1 MVLDAQALEDGL
13 AMARQILKGE
23 SRRSAIRNLSAP
35 QGSRLFAKEQ
45 SAENLG
51 GAAREGKILNRE
63 NFVAIAAA
71 ARASKNSD
79 FKNFISVCGGH
90 SCTLRRENFRGKNLR
105 PDASDYVCRVG
116 GGPLNFNSES
126 SCANPPAAKTPRRKA
141 LILSDGRKG
150 HENQSIAFC
159 ELKGLDFC
167 ICKIAYS
174 NKLLKLCSYALDF
187 FGLYFKIF
195 KCDLSGGG
203 TAADFKNGS
212 NLNNSALNSLV
223 ASDSANLDAAPNG
236 ANSDAVSY
244 NANLDASTDR
254 NLNFANFDLFVGAGS
269 TSYYALKFYAR
280 RYAKSSVALMYP
292 KGYRKDFSVIIAG
305 AHDRPKPR
313 ANLKISPVSL
323 SFSRPQ
329 GLYKPQRKSIGFII
343 GGPNSCFEMGGEIL
357 KQIETVRAQFA
368 DCEFALTTSPRTP
381 RATESALAKLSW
393 DYSVIYSREPVN
405 PIGDFL
411 AQCEWVFISEDSVSM
426 ISEAVSNG
434 SASVAI
440 LSLKRKD
447 AHNKFDDF
455 ISALVSTGHARRYD
469 EALKKTAKYDLE
481 AFVREIEL

>member
-1 MVLDAQALEDGL
+1 MEDGL
-13 AMARQILKGE
+13 MARQISRGE
-23 SRRSAIRNLSAP
+23 SKRGVIRNLSAP

-45 SAENLG
+45 SVENLSR
-51 GAAREGKILNRE
+51 AAREGKILNRE

-71 ARASKNSD
+71 RESKNSD
-79 FKNFISVCGGH
+79 FKNFISFCGGS
-90 SCTLRRENFRGKNLR
+90 SCALRRESFSDKNLR
-105 PDASDYVCRVG
+105 SGASDYAWHAG
-116 GGPLNFNSES
+116 GGSLNLNSENS
-126 SCANPPAAKTPRRKA
+126 AANPSAPKNPHRKA

-159 ELKGLDFC
+159 ELKGLEFC
-167 ICKIAYS
+167 IYKIAYA

-195 KCDLSGGG
+195 KCDLGGSGM
-203 TAADFKNGS
+203 AADCKNGS
-212 NLNNSALNSLV
+212 NLNNTSLNSPA
-223 ASDSANLDAAPNG
+223 ASDSANLDAA
-236 ANSDAVSY
+236 S
-244 NANLDASTDR
+244 DR
-254 NLNFANFDLFVGAGS
+254 NLNFADFDLFVGAGS
-269 TSYYALKFYAR
+269 TIYYALKFYAR
-280 RYAKSSVALMYP
+280 RYVKPSIALMYP

-329 GLYKPQRKSIGFII
+329 GLYKPQRKAVGFIV
-343 GGPNSCFEMGGEIL
+343 GGPNSCFEMGDEIL
-357 KQIETVRAQFA
+357 KQIEGVRAQFA

-381 RATESALAKLSW
+381 QATESALAKLSW

-440 LSLKRKD
+440 LNLKRKD

-469 EALKKTAKYDLE
+469 EALKKTAKYDLK
-481 AFVREIEL
+481 AFVREIKI

>member
-1 MVLDAQALEDGL
+1 MEDGL
-13 AMARQILKGE
+13 MARQISRGE
-23 SRRSAIRNLSAP
+23 SRQGVVRNLPAP

-45 SAENLG
+45 SVENLG

-63 NFVAIAAA
+63 SYMTIAVVA
-71 ARASKNSD
+71 RDGKNSD
-79 FKNFISVCGGH
+79 FQNFISFCGR
-90 SCTLRRENFRGKNLR
+90 SSRSLRRESFSDKNLR
-105 PDASDYVCRVG
+105 SDASDRAWHAG
-116 GGPLNFNSES
+116 GSSLNLNSES
-126 SCANPPAAKTPRRKA
+126 SAANSPAAKNPHRKA

-159 ELKGLDFC
+159 ELRGLEFC
-167 ICKIAYS
+167 LCKIAYA

-195 KCDLSGGG
+195 ECDLGRGG
-203 TAADFKNGS
+203 TATDRKNGS
-212 NLNNSALNSLV
+212 NLNNTSLNSPA
-223 ASDSANLDAAPNG
+223 ASDSINLDAAPNG
-236 ANSDAVSY
+236 TNSNAVSY
-244 NANLDASTDR
+244 SANLDAASDR
-254 NLNFANFDLFVGAGS
+254 NLNFADFDLFVGAGS
-269 TSYYALKFYAR
+269 TTYYALKFYAR
-280 RYAKSSVALMYP
+280 RYAKPSVALMYP

-329 GLYKPQRKSIGFII
+329 GLYRPHRKSIGFII
-343 GGPNSCFEMGGEIL
+343 GGPNSCFEMGDEIL
-357 KQIETVRAQFA
+357 KQIEGVRAQFA

-381 RATESALAKLSW
+381 RATESALEKLSW
-393 DYSVIYSREPVN
+393 DYSVIYGREPVN

-434 SASVAI
+434 SANVAI
-440 LSLKRKD
+440 LNLKRKD

-481 AFVREIEL
+481 AFVREIKI

>member
-1 MVLDAQALEDGL
+1 MEDGL
-13 AMARQILKGE
+13 MARQISRGE
-23 SRRSAIRNLSAP
+23 SKHRVVRNLSAL
-35 QGSRLFAKEQ
+35 QGSRLFVKEQ
-45 SAENLG
+45 SVVNLG
-51 GAAREGKILNRE
+51 SAAREGKILNRE

-79 FKNFISVCGGH
+79 FKNFISFCGGS
-90 SCTLRRENFRGKNLR
+90 SCALRRESFRGKNLR
-105 PDASDYVCRVG
+105 SGASSCVCRAG
-116 GGPLNFNSES
+116 GGPLNFNSENS
-126 SCANPPAAKTPRRKA
+126 AANPPAAKNPHRKA

-159 ELKGLDFC
+159 ELRGLGFC
-167 ICKIAYS
+167 LCKIAYA

-195 KCDLSGGG
+195 KCDLCGNG
-203 TAADFKNGS
+203 TAADRKNGS
-212 NLNNSALNSLV
+212 NLNNPALNSLV

-236 ANSDAVSY
+236 ANSDAVSDS
-244 NANLDASTDR
+244 ANLDATSDR
-254 NLNFANFDLFVGAGS
+254 NLNFADFDLFVGAGS
-269 TSYYALKFYAR
+269 TTYYALKFYAR
-280 RYAKSSVALMYP
+280 RYAKSSIALMYP

-305 AHDRPKPR
+305 AHDRPEPS

-343 GGPNSCFEMGGEIL
+343 GGPNSCFELGDEIL
-357 KQIETVRAQFA
+357 KQIEGIRAQFA

-381 RATESALAKLSW
+381 RATESALEKLSW
-393 DYSVIYSREPVN
+393 DYSVIYGREHVN

-426 ISEAVSNG
+426 ISEAASNG

-455 ISALVSTGHARRYD
+455 ISALVSTGYARRYS
-469 EALKKTAKYDLE
+469 EGAKLKKTAKYDLK
-481 AFVREIEL
+481 AFVREIKI

>member
-1 MVLDAQALEDGL
+1 MEDGL
-13 AMARQILKGE
+13 MARQISRGE
-23 SRRSAIRNLSAP
+23 SRQGIARNLSAP
-35 QGSRLFAKEQ
+35 QSSRLFAKEQ
-45 SAENLG
+45 SAVNLG
-51 GAAREGKILNRE
+51 SAAREGKILNRE
-63 NFVAIAAA
+63 SSMAIAV
-71 ARASKNSD
+71 ARAGKNSN
-79 FKNFISVCGGH
+79 FKNFISFCGH
-90 SCTLRRENFRGKNLR
+90 TSCTLRRESFSDKNLR
-105 PDASDYVCRVG
+105 SSAPSWAWRAGDGS
-116 GGPLNFNSES
+116 LNLNSENS
-126 SCANPPAAKTPRRKA
+126 AANPPAAKNPYRKA

-167 ICKIAYS
+167 ICKIAYA

-195 KCDLSGGG
+195 KCDLGGGG
-203 TAADFKNGS
+203 TAADYKNGS
-212 NLNNSALNSLV
+212 NLNSPALNSPA

-244 NANLDASTDR
+244 SANLDAASDR
-254 NLNFANFDLFVGAGS
+254 NLNFADFDLFVGAGS
-269 TSYYALKFYAR
+269 TTYYALKFYAR
-280 RYAKSSVALMYP
+280 RYTKPSIALMYP

-305 AHDRPKPR
+305 AHDCPKPR

-329 GLYKPQRKSIGFII
+329 GLYRPQRKSIGFII
-343 GGPNSCFEMGGEIL
+343 GGPNSCFEMGDEIL
-357 KQIETVRAQFA
+357 KQIEGVRTQFA

-381 RATESALAKLSW
+381 RATESALEKLSW

-434 SASVAI
+434 SANVAI

-455 ISALVSTGHARRYD
+455 ISALVSTGHARRYS
-469 EALKKTAKYDLE
+469 EGAKLKKTSKYDLK
-481 AFVREIEL
+481 AFVREIKI

>member
-1 MVLDAQALEDGL
+1 
-13 AMARQILKGE
+13 MARQILKGE
-23 SRRSAIRNLSAP
+23 SRQGIARNLSAS

-45 SAENLG
+45 SAVNLG
-51 GAAREGKILNRE
+51 SAAREGKILNRE

-71 ARASKNSD
+71 VPAGKNLD
-79 FKNFISVCGGH
+79 LKNFISVCGG
-90 SCTLRRENFRGKNLR
+90 SSYILRRESFSDKNLR
-105 PDASDYVCRVG
+105 SSAPSWAWRAG
-116 GGPLNFNSES
+116 GGSLILNSES
-126 SCANPPAAKTPRRKA
+126 SCANPPAAKNSHRKA

-159 ELKGLDFC
+159 ELRGLDFC
-167 ICKIAYS
+167 ICKIAYA

-195 KCDLSGGG
+195 KCDLGEGG
-203 TAADFKNGS
+203 TAVDLKNGS
-212 NLNNSALNSLV
+212 NLNSSALNSSAASDSINLDAAPNGTNSDAV
-223 ASDSANLDAAPNG
+223 SDSANLDASA
-236 ANSDAVSY
+236 
-244 NANLDASTDR
+244 DR
-254 NLNFANFDLFVGAGS
+254 NLNFADFDLFVGAGS
-269 TSYYALKFYAR
+269 TTYYALKFYAR
-280 RYAKSSVALMYP
+280 RYAKPSVALMYP
-292 KGYRKDFSVIIAG
+292 KGYRKDFSIIIAG
-305 AHDRPKPR
+305 AHDRPMPS

-329 GLYKPQRKSIGFII
+329 GLYQPQCKSIGFII
-343 GGPNSCFEMGGEIL
+343 GGPNFCFEMGDEIL
-357 KQIETVRAQFA
+357 KQIEGVRAQFA

-381 RATESALAKLSW
+381 QATESALEKLGW

-434 SASVAI
+434 RASVAI

-469 EALKKTAKYDLE
+469 EALKKTAKYDLG
-481 AFVREIEL
+481 AFVREIKI

>member
-1 MVLDAQALEDGL
+1 MEDGL
-13 AMARQILKGE
+13 MAQQISRGE
-23 SRRSAIRNLSAP
+23 SKQGIARNLSAP
-35 QGSRLFAKEQ
+35 QSSRLFAKEQ
-45 SAENLG
+45 SVVNLSR
-51 GAAREGKILNRE
+51 AAREGKILNRE
-63 NFVAIAAA
+63 SSMTIAVV
-71 ARASKNSD
+71 ARAGKNLN
-79 FKNFISVCGGH
+79 FKNLISIYG
-90 SCTLRRENFRGKNLR
+90 SPSYILRRENFRYKNLR
-105 PDASDYVCRVG
+105 SGASDYAWHAG
-116 GGPLNFNSES
+116 GGSLNLNSENS
-126 SCANPPAAKTPRRKA
+126 AANQSAPKIPHRKA

-159 ELKGLDFC
+159 ELKGLEFC
-167 ICKIAYS
+167 LCRVAYA
-174 NKLLKLCSYALDF
+174 NKFLKLCSYALDF
-187 FGLYFKIF
+187 FGLYFRIF

-212 NLNNSALNSLV
+212 NLNSSALNSPV
-223 ASDSANLDAAPNG
+223 APDSANLDASA
-236 ANSDAVSY
+236 
-244 NANLDASTDR
+244 DR

-280 RYAKSSVALMYP
+280 RYARPSIALMYP

-323 SFSRPQ
+323 SFSHPQ

-343 GGPNSCFEMGGEIL
+343 GGPNSCFEMGDEIL
-357 KQIETVRAQFA
+357 KQIEGVRVQFA

-381 RATESALAKLSW
+381 RATESALEKLSW
-393 DYSVIYSREPVN
+393 DYSVIYGREPVN

-455 ISALVSTGHARRYD
+455 ISALVSMGYARRYS
-469 EALKKTAKYDLE
+469 EGAKLKKTAKYDLKE
-481 AFVREIEL
+481 FVREIEL

>member
-1 MVLDAQALEDGL
+1 MEDGL
-13 AMARQILKGE
+13 MARQILKGE
-23 SRRSAIRNLSAP
+23 SRRGAARNSSAP
-35 QGSRLFAKEQ
+35 QGSRIFAKEQ
-45 SAENLG
+45 SVVNLG
-51 GAAREGKILNRE
+51 GAARAVKISNRK

-71 ARASKNSD
+71 RESKNSD
-79 FKNFISVCGGH
+79 FKNFISVC
-90 SCTLRRENFRGKNLR
+90 SRSFCTLRRERFSDKNLR
-105 PDASDYVCRVG
+105 SGTPGCAWHAGSG
-116 GGPLNFNSES
+116 SLNLNSES
-126 SCANPPAAKTPRRKA
+126 SDANPSAAKNPHRKA

-159 ELKGLDFC
+159 ELKGLDFR
-167 ICKIAYS
+167 ICRVAYA
-174 NKLLKLCSYALDF
+174 NKFLKLFSYTLDF

-195 KCDLSGGG
+195 KCDLGGSG
-203 TAADFKNGS
+203 TAADLKNGS
-212 NLNNSALNSLV
+212 NLNSP
-223 ASDSANLDAAPNG
+223 ASPDSANLDVAPNG
-236 ANSDAVSY
+236 ANSDAVS
-244 NANLDASTDR
+244 DR

-280 RYAKSSVALMYP
+280 RYAKPSIALMYP
-292 KGYRKDFSVIIAG
+292 KGYRKDFSIIIAG
-305 AHDRPKPR
+305 AHDRPMPS

-329 GLYKPQRKSIGFII
+329 GLYQPQCKSIGFII
-343 GGPNSCFEMGGEIL
+343 GGPNSCFEMGDEIL
-357 KQIETVRAQFA
+357 KQIEGVRAQFA

-381 RATESALAKLSW
+381 QATESALEKLSW
-393 DYSVIYSREPVN
+393 DYSVIYSHEPVN

-469 EALKKTAKYDLE
+469 EALKKTAKYDLG
-481 AFVREIEL
+481 AFVREIKI

>member
-1 MVLDAQALEDGL
+1 M
-13 AMARQILKGE
+13 
-23 SRRSAIRNLSAP
+23 
-35 QGSRLFAKEQ
+35 
-45 SAENLG
+45 
-51 GAAREGKILNRE
+51 
-63 NFVAIAAA
+63 AIAVV
-71 ARASKNSD
+71 ARDYKNSD
-79 FKNFISVCGGH
+79 FKNFISFCG
-90 SCTLRRENFRGKNLR
+90 SPSYILRRESFSDKNLR
-105 PDASDYVCRVG
+105 SSAPSWAWHAG
-116 GGPLNFNSES
+116 GGSLNLNSES
-126 SCANPPAAKTPRRKA
+126 SCANPPAAKNLHRKA

-159 ELKGLDFC
+159 ELRGLKFC
-167 ICKIAYS
+167 ICKIAYA

-203 TAADFKNGS
+203 TAADCKNGS
-212 NLNNSALNSLV
+212 NLNSPAAPNGTNSDAVSY
-223 ASDSANLDAAPNG
+223 SANLDAA
-236 ANSDAVSY
+236 S
-244 NANLDASTDR
+244 DR
-254 NLNFANFDLFVGAGS
+254 NLNFADFDLFVGAGS
-269 TSYYALKFYAR
+269 TTYYALKFYAR
-280 RYAKSSVALMYP
+280 RYAKPSIALMYP

-329 GLYKPQRKSIGFII
+329 GLYRPQRKAVGFII
-343 GGPNSCFEMGGEIL
+343 GGPNSCFEMGDEIL
-357 KQIETVRAQFA
+357 KQIEGVRAQFA

-381 RATESALAKLSW
+381 RATESALEKLSW

-426 ISEAVSNG
+426 ISEATSNG

-455 ISALVSTGHARRYD
+455 ISALVSAGHARRYD
-469 EALKKTAKYDLE
+469 ETLKKTAKYDLG
-481 AFVREIEL
+481 AFVREIEI

>member
-1 MVLDAQALEDGL
+1 MVLDAQTLEDGL
-13 AMARQILKGE
+13 AMARQISRGE
-23 SRRSAIRNLSAP
+23 SRQGIARNLSAP
-35 QGSRLFAKEQ
+35 QSSRLFAKEQ
-45 SAENLG
+45 SVENLRA
-51 GAAREGKILNRE
+51 AARAGKILYRE
-63 NFVAIAAA
+63 NFVAIAAV
-71 ARASKNSD
+71 ARAGKNSN
-79 FKNFISVCGGH
+79 FKNLISVYG
-90 SCTLRRENFRGKNLR
+90 SPSYTLRRESFRGKNLR
-105 PDASDYVCRVG
+105 SGASSCVCRAG
-116 GGPLNFNSES
+116 DGSLNLNSES
-126 SCANPPAAKTPRRKA
+126 STANPSAAKNPHRKA

-159 ELKGLDFC
+159 ELKGLEFC
-167 ICKIAYS
+167 LCRVAYA
-174 NKLLKLCSYALDF
+174 NKFLKLCSYALDF
-187 FGLYFKIF
+187 FGLYFRIF

-212 NLNNSALNSLV
+212 NLNSSALNSSV
-223 ASDSANLDAAPNG
+223 APDSANLDASA
-236 ANSDAVSY
+236 
-244 NANLDASTDR
+244 DR

-280 RYAKSSVALMYP
+280 RYARPSIALMYP

-323 SFSRPQ
+323 SFSHPQ
-329 GLYKPQRKSIGFII
+329 GLYKPQRKAVGFII
-343 GGPNSCFEMGGEIL
+343 GGPNSCFEMGDEIL
-357 KQIETVRAQFA
+357 KQIEGVRAQFA

-469 EALKKTAKYDLE
+469 EALKKTAKYDLK

>member
-1 MVLDAQALEDGL
+1 MENGL
-13 AMARQILKGE
+13 MARQISRGE
-23 SRRSAIRNLSAP
+23 SKRGVIRNLSAP

-45 SAENLG
+45 SVVNLG
-51 GAAREGKILNRE
+51 DATRAGKILNPE
-63 NFVAIAAA
+63 SSMAIAVV
-71 ARASKNSD
+71 ARDYKNSD
-79 FKNFISVCGGH
+79 FKNFISFCG
-90 SCTLRRENFRGKNLR
+90 SPSYILRRESFSDKNLR
-105 PDASDYVCRVG
+105 SDASDYVCRLG

-126 SCANPPAAKTPRRKA
+126 SAANPSAPKNPHRKA

-167 ICKIAYS
+167 ICKIAYA
-174 NKLLKLCSYALDF
+174 NKFLKLCSYALDF
-187 FGLYFKIF
+187 LGFYFKIF
-195 KCDLSGGG
+195 KCDLGGSG
-203 TAADFKNGS
+203 TAADRKNGS
-212 NLNNSALNSLV
+212 NLNNTSLNSPAASDSINLDAAPNGTNSDAV
-223 ASDSANLDAAPNG
+223 SDSANLDAA
-236 ANSDAVSY
+236 A
-244 NANLDASTDR
+244 DR
-254 NLNFANFDLFVGAGS
+254 NLNFADFDLFVGAGS

-280 RYAKSSVALMYP
+280 RYARPSIALMYP

-305 AHDRPKPR
+305 AHDRPKPS

-329 GLYKPQRKSIGFII
+329 GLYKPQRKAVGFII
-343 GGPNSCFEMGGEIL
+343 GGPNSCFEMGDEIL
-357 KQIETVRAQFA
+357 KQIEGVRARFA

-411 AQCEWVFISEDSVSM
+411 AQCEWVFIGEDSVSM

-434 SASVAI
+434 RANVAI

-469 EALKKTAKYDLE
+469 EALKKTAKYDLG
-481 AFVREIEL
+481 AFVREIKI

>member
-1 MVLDAQALEDGL
+1 MEDGL
-13 AMARQILKGE
+13 MAQQISRSE
-23 SRRSAIRNLSAP
+23 SKQGVIRNLSAP
-35 QGSRLFAKEQ
+35 QSSRLFAKEQ
-45 SAENLG
+45 NVVNLG

-63 NFVAIAAA
+63 SSMTIAVVA
-71 ARASKNSD
+71 RDCKNSD
-79 FKNFISVCGGH
+79 FQNFISVCGCP
-90 SCTLRRENFRGKNLR
+90 SCILRRENFRAKNLR
-105 PDASDYVCRVG
+105 AGASDCAWRAG
-116 GGPLNFNSES
+116 RWPLNFNSES
-126 SCANPPAAKTPRRKA
+126 SCLNPSAAKNPHRKA

-159 ELKGLDFC
+159 ELRGLEFC

-195 KCDLSGGG
+195 KCDLGGG
-203 TAADFKNGS
+203 DTATDRKNGS
-212 NLNNSALNSLV
+212 NLNNTSLNSPA
-223 ASDSANLDAAPNG
+223 ASDSINLDAAPNG
-236 ANSDAVSY
+236 TNSDAVSY
-244 NANLDASTDR
+244 SANLDAASDR
-254 NLNFANFDLFVGAGS
+254 NLNFADFDLFVGAGS
-269 TSYYALKFYAR
+269 TIYYALKFYAR
-280 RYAKSSVALMYP
+280 RYTRPSIALMYP

-329 GLYKPQRKSIGFII
+329 GLYQPQRKSIGFII
-343 GGPNSCFEMGGEIL
+343 GGPNSCFEMGDEIL

-381 RATESALAKLSW
+381 LATESALAKLSW

-426 ISEAVSNG
+426 ISEAASNG

-455 ISALVSTGHARRYD
+455 ISALVSTGYARRYS
-469 EALKKTAKYDLE
+469 EGAKLKKTAKYDLK

>member
-1 MVLDAQALEDGL
+1 
-13 AMARQILKGE
+13 
-23 SRRSAIRNLSAP
+23 
-35 QGSRLFAKEQ
+35 
-45 SAENLG
+45 
-51 GAAREGKILNRE
+51 
-63 NFVAIAAA
+63 
-71 ARASKNSD
+71 
-79 FKNFISVCGGH
+79 
-90 SCTLRRENFRGKNLR
+90 
-105 PDASDYVCRVG
+105 
-116 GGPLNFNSES
+116 
-126 SCANPPAAKTPRRKA
+126 
-141 LILSDGRKG
+141 
-150 HENQSIAFC
+150 
-159 ELKGLDFC
+159 
-167 ICKIAYS
+167 
-174 NKLLKLCSYALDF
+174 
-187 FGLYFKIF
+187 
-195 KCDLSGGG
+195 
-203 TAADFKNGS
+203 
-212 NLNNSALNSLV
+212 
-223 ASDSANLDAAPNG
+223 
-236 ANSDAVSY
+236 
-244 NANLDASTDR
+244 
-254 NLNFANFDLFVGAGS
+254 
-269 TSYYALKFYAR
+269 
-280 RYAKSSVALMYP
+280 MYP

-329 GLYKPQRKSIGFII
+329 GLYRPQRKAVGFII
-343 GGPNSCFEMGGEIL
+343 GGPNSCFEMGDEIL
-357 KQIETVRAQFA
+357 KQIEGVRAQFA

-381 RATESALAKLSW
+381 RATESALEKLSW

>member
-1 MVLDAQALEDGL
+1 MEDGL
-13 AMARQILKGE
+13 MARQISRGE
-23 SRRSAIRNLSAP
+23 SRRGVIRNLSAP

-45 SAENLG
+45 SVENLSR
-51 GAAREGKILNRE
+51 AARAGKILNRE
-63 NFVAIAAA
+63 SSMAIAAA
-71 ARASKNSD
+71 RDYKNSK
-79 FKNFISVCGGH
+79 FKNFISICG
-90 SCTLRRENFRGKNLR
+90 SPSYILRRENFRYKNLR
-105 PDASDYVCRVG
+105 SGASDYAWHAG
-116 GGPLNFNSES
+116 GGSLNLNSENS
-126 SCANPPAAKTPRRKA
+126 AANQSAPKNPHRKA

-167 ICKIAYS
+167 ICKIGYK
-174 NKLLKLCSYALDF
+174 NKFLKLCSYALDF

-195 KCDLSGGG
+195 KCDLGEGG
-203 TAADFKNGS
+203 TAANLKNGS
-212 NLNNSALNSLV
+212 NLNSPA
-223 ASDSANLDAAPNG
+223 ASDSANLDAA
-236 ANSDAVSY
+236 A
-244 NANLDASTDR
+244 DR

-280 RYAKSSVALMYP
+280 RYAKPSIALMYP

-329 GLYKPQRKSIGFII
+329 GLYRPQRKSIGFII
-343 GGPNSCFEMGGEIL
+343 GGPNSCFEMGDEIL
-357 KQIETVRAQFA
+357 KQIEGVRAQFA

-381 RATESALAKLSW
+381 QATESALEKLGW

-434 SASVAI
+434 SANVAI

-469 EALKKTAKYDLE
+469 EALKKTAKYDLG
-481 AFVREIEL
+481 AFVREIKI

>member
-1 MVLDAQALEDGL
+1 MEDGL
-13 AMARQILKGE
+13 MVRQMLRGE
-23 SRRSAIRNLSAP
+23 SRNSVTRNLSAP
-35 QGSRLFAKEQ
+35 QSSRLFAKEQ
-45 SAENLG
+45 SVVNLG
-51 GAAREGKILNRE
+51 SAVREGKILNRE
-63 NFVAIAAA
+63 SSMAIAV
-71 ARASKNSD
+71 ARAGKNSN
-79 FKNFISVCGGH
+79 FKNFISFCGH
-90 SCTLRRENFRGKNLR
+90 TSCTLRRESFSDKNLR
-105 PDASDYVCRVG
+105 SSAPSWAWRAG
-116 GGPLNFNSES
+116 GGSLNLNSENS
-126 SCANPPAAKTPRRKA
+126 AANPPAAKNPYRKA

-159 ELKGLDFC
+159 ELKGLEFC
-167 ICKIAYS
+167 LCRVAYA
-174 NKLLKLCSYALDF
+174 NKFLKLCSYALDF

-195 KCDLSGGG
+195 KCDLDDGG
-203 TAADFKNGS
+203 ASEIKDADRKNRS
-212 NLNNSALNSLV
+212 NLNSSALNSS
-223 ASDSANLDAAPNG
+223 ASQNSVNLEAAPNG
-236 ANSDAVSY
+236 ANSDAVSDS
-244 NANLDASTDR
+244 ANLDASADR
-254 NLNFANFDLFVGAGS
+254 NLNFADFDLFVGSGS

-280 RYAKSSVALMYP
+280 RYARPSIALMYP

-305 AHDRPKPR
+305 AHDRPKLR

-329 GLYKPQRKSIGFII
+329 GLYQPQRKSIGFII
-343 GGPNSCFEMGGEIL
+343 GGPNSCFEMGDEIL

-381 RATESALAKLSW
+381 QATESALAKLGW
-393 DYSVIYSREPVN
+393 NYSVIYSREPVN

-455 ISALVSTGHARRYD
+455 ISALVSAGHARRYS
-469 EALKKTAKYDLE
+469 EGAKPKKTTKYDLG
-481 AFVREIEL
+481 AFVREIKI

>member
-1 MVLDAQALEDGL
+1 MEDGL
-13 AMARQILKGE
+13 MARQISRGE
-23 SRRSAIRNLSAP
+23 SRQGIARNLSAP
-35 QGSRLFAKEQ
+35 QSSRLFAKEQ
-45 SAENLG
+45 SVVNLG
-51 GAAREGKILNRE
+51 SAAREGKILNRE

-71 ARASKNSD
+71 ARDYKNSN
-79 FKNFISVCGGH
+79 FKNFISICG
-90 SCTLRRENFRGKNLR
+90 SPSYILRRESFSDKNLR
-105 PDASDYVCRVG
+105 SGASDYAWHAG
-116 GGPLNFNSES
+116 GGSLNLNSENS
-126 SCANPPAAKTPRRKA
+126 AANPPAAKNPHRKA

-159 ELKGLDFC
+159 ELRGLEFC
-167 ICKIAYS
+167 ICKIAYA
-174 NKLLKLCSYALDF
+174 NKLLKLCSYVLDF

-195 KCDLSGGG
+195 KCDLDDGG
-203 TAADFKNGS
+203 ASEIKDADLKNGS
-212 NLNNSALNSLV
+212 NLNNPALNSPV

-236 ANSDAVSY
+236 INSDAVSY
-244 NANLDASTDR
+244 SANLDAVSDR
-254 NLNFANFDLFVGAGS
+254 NLNFADFDLFVGAGS
-269 TSYYALKFYAR
+269 TTYYALKFYAR
-280 RYAKSSVALMYP
+280 RYAKPSIALMYP
-292 KGYRKDFSVIIAG
+292 KGYRKDFSVIVAG

-329 GLYKPQRKSIGFII
+329 GLYQPQHKAVGFII
-343 GGPNSCFEMGGEIL
+343 GGPNSCFEMEDEIL
-357 KQIETVRAQFA
+357 KQIKGVRAQFA

-381 RATESALAKLSW
+381 RATESSLEKLSW
-393 DYSVIYSREPVN
+393 DYSVIYSREPIN

-434 SASVAI
+434 SANVAI

-469 EALKKTAKYDLE
+469 EALKKTAKYDLK
-481 AFVREIEL
+481 AFVREIKI

>member
-1 MVLDAQALEDGL
+1 
-13 AMARQILKGE
+13 MARQISIGE
-23 SRRSAIRNLSAP
+23 SRRGAIRNSSAP
-35 QGSRLFAKEQ
+35 QGSRLFVKEQ
-45 SAENLG
+45 NAENLG
-51 GAAREGKILNRE
+51 AAAREGKILNRE
-63 NFVAIAAA
+63 NFVAIAA

-79 FKNFISVCGGH
+79 FKNFISVCGGPF
-90 SCTLRRENFRGKNLR
+90 CTLRRESFRGKNLR
-105 PDASDYVCRVG
+105 AGASGWAWRAG
-116 GGPLNFNSES
+116 GGSLNLNSENS
-126 SCANPPAAKTPRRKA
+126 AANPSAAKNSYQKA

-159 ELKGLDFC
+159 ELRGLDFC
-167 ICKIAYS
+167 ICKIAYA
-174 NKLLKLCSYALDF
+174 NRLLKLCSYALDF

-195 KCDLSGGG
+195 KCDFGEGD
-203 TAADFKNGS
+203 TAVDCNNGS
-212 NLNNSALNSLV
+212 NLNSSALNSPA
-223 ASDSANLDAAPNG
+223 ASDSINLDAVPNG
-236 ANSDAVSY
+236 TNSDAVSY
-244 NANLDASTDR
+244 SANLYAASDR
-254 NLNFANFDLFVGAGS
+254 NLNFADFDLFVGAGS

-280 RYAKSSVALMYP
+280 RYAKPSIALMYP
-292 KGYRKDFSVIIAG
+292 KGYRKDFSIIIAG
-305 AHDRPKPR
+305 AHDRPMPS

-329 GLYKPQRKSIGFII
+329 GLYKPQRKAVGFII
-343 GGPNSCFEMGGEIL
+343 GGPNSCFEMGDEIL
-357 KQIETVRAQFA
+357 KQIEDVRAQFA

-426 ISEAVSNG
+426 ISEAASNG

-455 ISALVSTGHARRYD
+455 ISALVSSGYARRCS
-469 EALKKTAKYDLE
+469 EGTKLKKTAKYDLG
-481 AFVREIEL
+481 AFVREIKI

>member
-1 MVLDAQALEDGL
+1 MVL
-13 AMARQILKGE
+13 QILRDE
-23 SRRSAIRNLSAP
+23 SRNSVTRNLSAP

-45 SAENLG
+45 SVVNLG
-51 GAAREGKILNRE
+51 SAAREGKILNRE
-63 NFVAIAAA
+63 NFVMIAV
-71 ARASKNSD
+71 ARDGKNSD
-79 FKNFISVCGGH
+79 LKNFISICGCP
-90 SCTLRRENFRGKNLR
+90 SCILRRESFRGKNLR
-105 PDASDYVCRVG
+105 PDASDYAWHAG
-116 GGPLNFNSES
+116 GGPLNLNSENS
-126 SCANPPAAKTPRRKA
+126 AANPYRKA

-159 ELKGLDFC
+159 ELRGLEFC
-167 ICKIAYS
+167 ICKIAYA
-174 NKLLKLCSYALDF
+174 NKFLKLCSYALDF

-212 NLNNSALNSLV
+212 NLNNSALNSP
-223 ASDSANLDAAPNG
+223 AAPDNANLDVAPNDR
-236 ANSDAVSY
+236 NLDAVSY
-244 NANLDASTDR
+244 NENLDAASDR
-254 NLNFANFDLFVGAGS
+254 NLNFADFDLFVGAGS
-269 TSYYALKFYAR
+269 TTYYALKFYAR
-280 RYAKSSVALMYP
+280 RYAKPSIALMYP

-329 GLYKPQRKSIGFII
+329 GLYRPQRKSIGFII
-343 GGPNSCFEMGGEIL
+343 GGPNSCFEMGDEIL
-357 KQIETVRAQFA
+357 KQIEGVRAQFA

-381 RATESALAKLSW
+381 QATESALEKLSW

-455 ISALVSTGHARRYD
+455 ISSLVSSGYARRYD
-469 EALKKTAKYDLE
+469 EALKKTAKYDLKE
-481 AFVREIEL
+481 FVREIEL

>member
-1 MVLDAQALEDGL
+1 MEDGL
-13 AMARQILKGE
+13 AMARQISRGE
-23 SRRSAIRNLSAP
+23 NKHRVVGNLSAL
-35 QGSRLFAKEQ
+35 QGSRFFAKEQ
-45 SAENLG
+45 NVVNLG
-51 GAAREGKILNRE
+51 SAARESKILNRE
-63 NFVAIAAA
+63 NFVAIAA

-79 FKNFISVCGGH
+79 FKNFISFCGGS
-90 SCTLRRENFRGKNLR
+90 SCALRRENFKGKNLR
-105 PDASDYVCRVG
+105 SGASSCVCHAD
-116 GGPLNFNSES
+116 GGPLNFNGENSA
-126 SCANPPAAKTPRRKA
+126 ANPSAPKNPHRKA

-159 ELKGLDFC
+159 ELRGLEFC
-167 ICKIAYS
+167 ICKIAYA
-174 NKLLKLCSYALDF
+174 NKFLKLCSYVLDF
-187 FGLYFKIF
+187 LGLYFKIF
-195 KCDLSGGG
+195 KCDLGGSG
-203 TAADFKNGS
+203 TAADPKNGS
-212 NLNNSALNSLV
+212 NLNSSALNSS
-223 ASDSANLDAAPNG
+223 ASQNSANLDAPA
-236 ANSDAVSY
+236 
-244 NANLDASTDR
+244 DR
-254 NLNFANFDLFVGAGS
+254 NLNFADFDLFVGAGS

-280 RYAKSSVALMYP
+280 RYVKPSVALMYP

-305 AHDRPKPR
+305 AYDRPTPR
-313 ANLKISPVSL
+313 VNLKISPVSL

-343 GGPNSCFEMGGEIL
+343 GGPNSCFEMGDEIL
-357 KQIETVRAQFA
+357 KQIESVRAQFA

-381 RATESALAKLSW
+381 RATESALEKLGW

-426 ISEAVSNG
+426 ISDAVSNG

-469 EALKKTAKYDLE
+469 ETLKKTAKYDLK
-481 AFVREIEL
+481 AFVREIKI

>member
-1 MVLDAQALEDGL
+1 MENGL
-13 AMARQILKGE
+13 MARQISRGE
-23 SRRSAIRNLSAP
+23 SKHRVVRNLSAL
-35 QGSRLFAKEQ
+35 QGSRFFAKEQ
-45 SAENLG
+45 NVVNLG

-63 NFVAIAAA
+63 SSMTIAVVA
-71 ARASKNSD
+71 RDCKNSD
-79 FKNFISVCGGH
+79 FQNFISVCGCP
-90 SCTLRRENFRGKNLR
+90 SCILRRENFRAKNLR
-105 PDASDYVCRVG
+105 AGASDCAWRAG
-116 GGPLNFNSES
+116 RWPLNFNSES
-126 SCANPPAAKTPRRKA
+126 SCLNPSAAKNPHRKA

-159 ELKGLDFC
+159 ELRGLEFC

-195 KCDLSGGG
+195 KCDLGGSG
-203 TAADFKNGS
+203 TAADRKNGS
-212 NLNNSALNSLV
+212 NLNNTSLNSPA
-223 ASDSANLDAAPNG
+223 ASDSANLDAA
-236 ANSDAVSY
+236 S
-244 NANLDASTDR
+244 DR
-254 NLNFANFDLFVGAGS
+254 NLNFADFDLFVGAGS
-269 TSYYALKFYAR
+269 TIYYALKFYAR
-280 RYAKSSVALMYP
+280 RYAKPSVAPMYP

-329 GLYKPQRKSIGFII
+329 GLYRPQRKAVGFII
-343 GGPNSCFEMGGEIL
+343 GGPNSCFEMGDEIL
-357 KQIETVRAQFA
+357 KQIEGVRAQFA

-381 RATESALAKLSW
+381 RATESALEKLSW

>member
-1 MVLDAQALEDGL
+1 MENGL
-13 AMARQILKGE
+13 MARQISRGE
-23 SRRSAIRNLSAP
+23 SKHRVVRNLSAL
-35 QGSRLFAKEQ
+35 QGSRFFAKEQ
-45 SAENLG
+45 NVVNLG

-63 NFVAIAAA
+63 SSMTIAVVA
-71 ARASKNSD
+71 RDCKNSN
-79 FKNFISVCGGH
+79 FKNFISICG
-90 SCTLRRENFRGKNLR
+90 SPSYILRRENFRGKNLR
-105 PDASDYVCRVG
+105 SGASDYAWHAG
-116 GGPLNFNSES
+116 GGSLNLNSES
-126 SCANPPAAKTPRRKA
+126 SAANPSAAKNPHRKA

-159 ELKGLDFC
+159 ELRGLEFC
-167 ICKIAYS
+167 LCKIAYA

-195 KCDLSGGG
+195 KCDLCGGG
-203 TAADFKNGS
+203 TAANPKNGS
-212 NLNNSALNSLV
+212 NLNSHALNSS
-223 ASDSANLDAAPNG
+223 ASQNSVNLDAAPNG
-236 ANSDAVSY
+236 TNSDAVS
-244 NANLDASTDR
+244 DR
-254 NLNFANFDLFVGAGS
+254 NLNFADFDLFVGAGS

-280 RYAKSSVALMYP
+280 RYAKPSIALMYP

-305 AHDRPKPR
+305 AHDRPMPS

-329 GLYKPQRKSIGFII
+329 GLYRPQRKSIGFII
-343 GGPNSCFEMGGEIL
+343 GGPNSCFEMGDEIL
-357 KQIETVRAQFA
+357 NQIEGVRAQFA

-381 RATESALAKLSW
+381 RATESALEKLSW

-426 ISEAVSNG
+426 ISEAASNG
-434 SASVAI
+434 SANVAI

-455 ISALVSTGHARRYD
+455 INALVSTGYARRYN
-469 EALKKTAKYDLE
+469 ETLKKTAKYDLG
-481 AFVREIEL
+481 AFVREIKI

>member
-1 MVLDAQALEDGL
+1 MDAQALEDGL

-23 SRRSAIRNLSAP
+23 SRRSAIRNLSAL
-35 QGSRLFAKEQ
+35 QGSRLFVKEQ
-45 SAENLG
+45 SAVNLG

-63 NFVAIAAA
+63 NFVAITD
-71 ARASKNSD
+71 AREGKNSD
-79 FKNFISVCGGH
+79 FQNFISVCGRS
-90 SCTLRRENFRGKNLR
+90 SCTLRRESFRGKNLR
-105 PDASDYVCRVG
+105 AGASGWAWHAG
-116 GGPLNFNSES
+116 GGPLNFNSENS
-126 SCANPPAAKTPRRKA
+126 AVNPSAPKNSHRKA
-141 LILSDGRKG
+141 LILSDDRKG

-167 ICKIAYS
+167 ICKIAYA

-195 KCDLSGGG
+195 KCDLGGG
-203 TAADFKNGS
+203 DTAADLKNGS
-212 NLNNSALNSLV
+212 NLNNPALNSPV

-244 NANLDASTDR
+244 NANLDAAADR
-254 NLNFANFDLFVGAGS
+254 NLNFADFDLFVGAGS

-280 RYAKSSVALMYP
+280 RYAKPSVALMYP

-305 AHDRPKPR
+305 AHDRPEPS

-329 GLYKPQRKSIGFII
+329 RLYKPQRKSIGFII

-357 KQIETVRAQFA
+357 KQIEGARAQFA
-368 DCEFALTTSPRTP
+368 DYEFALTTSPRTP
-381 RATESALAKLSW
+381 RVTESALEKLSW

-469 EALKKTAKYDLE
+469 EALKKTAKYDLK

>member
-1 MVLDAQALEDGL
+1 MEDGL
-13 AMARQILKGE
+13 MARQISRGE
-23 SRRSAIRNLSAP
+23 SRQGITRNLSAP

-45 SAENLG
+45 SVVNLG
-51 GAAREGKILNRE
+51 DATRAGKILNPE
-63 NFVAIAAA
+63 SSMAIAVV
-71 ARASKNSD
+71 RAGKNLD
-79 FKNFISVCGGH
+79 LKNFISICGSP
-90 SCTLRRENFRGKNLR
+90 SCTLRRESFSDKNLR
-105 PDASDYVCRVG
+105 SGAPGCAWHAG
-116 GGPLNFNSES
+116 GGSLNLNSES
-126 SCANPPAAKTPRRKA
+126 SCANPPAAKNPHRKA

-159 ELKGLDFC
+159 ELKGLEFC
-167 ICKIAYS
+167 LCRIAYA

-195 KCDLSGGG
+195 KCDLGRGG
-203 TAADFKNGS
+203 TAADPKNGS
-212 NLNNSALNSLV
+212 NLNNSALNSPV
-223 ASDSANLDAAPNG
+223 APDGANLDAAPNG
-236 ANSDAVSY
+236 TNSDAVS
-244 NANLDASTDR
+244 DR
-254 NLNFANFDLFVGAGS
+254 NLNFADFDLFVGAGS

-280 RYAKSSVALMYP
+280 RYARPSIALMYP

-305 AHDRPKPR
+305 AHDRPKPS

-329 GLYKPQRKSIGFII
+329 GLYQPQRKAVGFII
-343 GGPNSCFEMGGEIL
+343 GGPNSCFEMGDEIL
-357 KQIETVRAQFA
+357 KQIEGVRAQFA

-381 RATESALAKLSW
+381 MAIESSLEKLSW

-434 SASVAI
+434 SANVAI

-469 EALKKTAKYDLE
+469 EALKKTAKYDLG
-481 AFVREIEL
+481 AFVREIKI

>member
-1 MVLDAQALEDGL
+1 MEDGL
-13 AMARQILKGE
+13 MARQISRGE
-23 SRRSAIRNLSAP
+23 SKQGVIRNLSAP
-35 QGSRLFAKEQ
+35 QGSRFFVKEQ
-45 SAENLG
+45 SVVNLG

-63 NFVAIAAA
+63 SSMTIAAA
-71 ARASKNSD
+71 RDGKNSD
-79 FKNFISVCGGH
+79 LKNFISVCG
-90 SCTLRRENFRGKNLR
+90 SPSYILRRESFRGKNLR
-105 PDASDYVCRVG
+105 AGASSCVCRAG
-116 GGPLNFNSES
+116 GGSLNLNNES
-126 SCANPPAAKTPRRKA
+126 SCVNPPAAKNPYRKA

-159 ELKGLDFC
+159 ELRGLEFC
-167 ICKIAYS
+167 ICKIAYA
-174 NKLLKLCSYALDF
+174 NKLLKLFSYALDF
-187 FGLYFKIF
+187 LGLYFKIF
-195 KCDLSGGG
+195 KCDLGESGA
-203 TAADFKNGS
+203 AADCKNGS
-212 NLNNSALNSLV
+212 NLNNSALNSPV
-223 ASDSANLDAAPNG
+223 APDSANLDAAPNG
-236 ANSDAVSY
+236 TNSDAVSY
-244 NANLDASTDR
+244 SANLDAASDR
-254 NLNFANFDLFVGAGS
+254 NLNFADFDLFVGAGS
-269 TSYYALKFYAR
+269 TTYYALKFYAR
-280 RYAKSSVALMYP
+280 RYAKPSIALMYP

-329 GLYKPQRKSIGFII
+329 GLYQPQRKAVGFII
-343 GGPNSCFEMGGEIL
+343 GGPNSCFEMGDEIL
-357 KQIETVRAQFA
+357 KQIEGVRAQFA

-381 RATESALAKLSW
+381 RATESALEKLSW

-426 ISEAVSNG
+426 ISEAASNG

-469 EALKKTAKYDLE
+469 EALKKTAKYDLK
-481 AFVREIEL
+481 AFVREIKI

>member
-1 MVLDAQALEDGL
+1 MDAQTLEDGL

-23 SRRSAIRNLSAP
+23 SRQGAIRNLSAP
-35 QGSRLFAKEQ
+35 QGLRLFVKEQ
-45 SAENLG
+45 SAVNLG

-63 NFVAIAAA
+63 NFVAIATA

-79 FKNFISVCGGH
+79 FKNFISVCGRS
-90 SCTLRRENFRGKNLR
+90 SCTLRRESFRDKNLR
-105 PDASDYVCRVG
+105 SSTHGYVWRVDS
-116 GGPLNFNSES
+116 GPLNLNSENS
-126 SCANPPAAKTPRRKA
+126 AANPSAPKNPHRKA

-167 ICKIAYS
+167 ICKITYA

-195 KCDLSGGG
+195 KCDFGEGG
-203 TAADFKNGS
+203 TAADLKNGS
-212 NLNNSALNSLV
+212 NLNSPALNSS
-223 ASDSANLDAAPNG
+223 ASQNSVNLDAAPNG
-236 ANSDAVSY
+236 TNSDAVSY
-244 NANLDASTDR
+244 NANLDALADR
-254 NLNFANFDLFVGAGS
+254 NLNFADFNLFVGTGS

-280 RYAKSSVALMYP
+280 RYAKPSVALMYP

-305 AHDRPKPR
+305 AHDRPPPR

-329 GLYKPQRKSIGFII
+329 GLYQPQRKSIGFII
-343 GGPNSCFEMGGEIL
+343 GGPNSCFEMGDEIL
-357 KQIETVRAQFA
+357 KQIEAVRAQFA

-381 RATESALAKLSW
+381 RVTESALAKLSW

-455 ISALVSTGHARRYD
+455 ISSLVSTGYARRYD
-469 EALKKTAKYDLE
+469 EALKKTAKYDLK

>member
-1 MVLDAQALEDGL
+1 MENGL
-13 AMARQILKGE
+13 MARQISRGE
-23 SRRSAIRNLSAP
+23 SRRDAIRNLSAP

-45 SAENLG
+45 SAVNLSR
-51 GAAREGKILNRE
+51 AALDSKILNRE

-71 ARASKNSD
+71 ARDGKNSD
-79 FKNFISVCGGH
+79 FQNFISICGCP
-90 SCTLRRENFRGKNLR
+90 SCILRRESFRGKNLR
-105 PDASDYVCRVG
+105 SDASDYVCRVG
-116 GGPLNFNSES
+116 GGPLNFNSENS
-126 SCANPPAAKTPRRKA
+126 AANSPAAKNPHRKA

-159 ELKGLDFC
+159 ELRGLEFC
-167 ICKIAYS
+167 ICKIAYA

-187 FGLYFKIF
+187 LGLYFKIF
-195 KCDLSGGG
+195 KCDLGEGG
-203 TAADFKNGS
+203 TAANLKNGS
-212 NLNNSALNSLV
+212 NLNSPA
-223 ASDSANLDAAPNG
+223 ASDSANLDAA
-236 ANSDAVSY
+236 A
-244 NANLDASTDR
+244 DR

-280 RYAKSSVALMYP
+280 RYAKPSVALMYP

-329 GLYKPQRKSIGFII
+329 GLYRPQRKSIGFII
-343 GGPNSCFEMGGEIL
+343 GGPNSCFEMGDEIL
-357 KQIETVRAQFA
+357 KHIESIRAQFA

-381 RATESALAKLSW
+381 RATESALEKLGW
-393 DYSVIYSREPVN
+393 DYSVIYSREPVT

-434 SASVAI
+434 SANVAI

-455 ISALVSTGHARRYD
+455 ISALVSTGHARCYD
-469 EALKKTAKYDLE
+469 EVLKKTEKYDLKE
-481 AFVREIEL
+481 FVREIEL

>member
-1 MVLDAQALEDGL
+1 MEDGL
-13 AMARQILKGE
+13 MARQILRGE
-23 SRRSAIRNLSAP
+23 SRNSVTRNLSAP

-45 SAENLG
+45 SVENLSR
-51 GAAREGKILNRE
+51 AAREGKILNRE
-63 NFVAIAAA
+63 SSMAIAII

-79 FKNFISVCGGH
+79 FKNFISFCGH
-90 SCTLRRENFRGKNLR
+90 TSCTLRRESFSDKNLR
-105 PDASDYVCRVG
+105 SDASDYVCRLG
-116 GGPLNFNSES
+116 GGPLNFNSENS
-126 SCANPPAAKTPRRKA
+126 AANPSAAKNPHRKA

-159 ELKGLDFC
+159 ELRGLDYR
-167 ICKIAYS
+167 ICKIAYA
-174 NKLLKLCSYALDF
+174 NKLLKLCSYVLDF

-195 KCDLSGGG
+195 KCDFGEGG
-203 TAADFKNGS
+203 TAADLKNGS
-212 NLNNSALNSLV
+212 NLNNPALNSP
-223 ASDSANLDAAPNG
+223 ASQNSVNLDAAPNG

-244 NANLDASTDR
+244 NANLDASADR
-254 NLNFANFDLFVGAGS
+254 NLNLADFDLFVGAGS

-280 RYAKSSVALMYP
+280 RYAKPSVALMYP

-305 AHDRPKPR
+305 AHDRPTPR

-323 SFSRPQ
+323 SFSHPQ
-329 GLYKPQRKSIGFII
+329 RLYRPQRKSIGFII
-343 GGPNSCFEMGGEIL
+343 GGPNSCFEMGDEIL
-357 KQIETVRAQFA
+357 KQIEGVRAQFA

-381 RATESALAKLSW
+381 WATESALAKLSW

-434 SASVAI
+434 SANVAI
-440 LSLKRKD
+440 LSLKRKV

-455 ISALVSTGHARRYD
+455 ISALVSSGYARRYD